1 MISEKQLDANRR
13 NAQLSTGPQTPEG
26 RAAVR
31 YNAVT
36 HGLTAQ
42 YAVLPQEN
50 KEEFEDLFASFEAE
64 YQPSGPTESLLLK
77 QMVINAWRI
86 QRLQGMETSFF
97 ALAAVDRRKSFA
109 EQYKNT
115 DTHD

>member
-31 YNAVT
+31 HNALT

-50 KEEFEDLFASFEAE
+50 ILREFRAKLEERGILDQHS
-64 YQPSGPTESLLLK
+64 T
-77 QMVINAWRI
+77 
-86 QRLQGMETSFF
+86 ME
-97 ALAAVDRRKSFA
+97 
-109 EQYKNT
+109 
-115 DTHD
+115 

>member
-31 YNAVT
+31 NNALT

-42 YAVLPQEN
+42 YAVMP
-50 KEEFEDLFASFEAE
+50 
-64 YQPSGPTESLLLK
+64 
-77 QMVINAWRI
+77 
-86 QRLQGMETSFF
+86 
-97 ALAAVDRRKSFA
+97 
-109 EQYKNT
+109 
-115 DTHD
+115 